1 MDQVWPWSGAKL
13 STLPRTTVI
22 HNRTLIVEKSPCALA
37 GGLEGTFSASS
48 RVSQLPASAILGVQP
63 PGRRDSSAARV
74 GSESRNKETGGS
86 AAADSGVAG
95 AAATEAAEEEAEVA
109 DESQEAVA
117 WGLFRPNARKTCT

>member
-13 STLPRTTVI
+13 STLPRTTAI

-74 GSESRNKETGGS
+74 GSESRNNETGGS

-95 AAATEAAEEEAEVA
+95 EEVA
-109 DESQEAVA
+109 DESQAAVA